1 MNILDYTGTKFIN
14 SPIDLPTIGGNSG
27 EIGKT
32 GVVVNIYIGI
42 KLFTVPVDPKTGL
55 FTWTATEA
63 FPDGDYSVSISTV
76 DRAGNVGAPTLR
88 TLRIDTT
95 PPEAPELL
103 SLYDDQ
109 GGKQSSFDPGQTTD
123 DKRPKLTGIA
133 QEGTL
138 VYLRDADGN
147 TIGSARA
154 DKVTGKWEMEPVQ
167 DLRDGDNNL
176 TLVAEET
183 FGGVTRE
190 GAPSASFKIVVGDD
204 NGGGDGSILPP
215 DTVAISYAI
224 DNEGTNTGI
233 LNHGALTDDS
243 TPELRGIASAGSTV
257 VIYYREAGS
266 TTWTGSATATVDG
279 QQWSW
284 TPSAALSSG
293 SYEFQAS
300 IGNISSAPFILQI
313 ANPTELVSKT
323 VIEYAIDDVG
333 PNTGL
338 LTNGAITDDNAPILH
353 GRGEANSK
361 IWLFYRNDQGSWSAL
376 GTTIVMSDGSWAY
389 QSTTL
394 LRGEYEFKALP
405 VNDADLVNK
414 SLNLKI
420 ISEGTN
426 VPEITYANDNVGGYR
441 GPVYSG
447 EKTDDKTPELTGKA
461 EANSIVFLEYQKSGE
476 AWQTGYSVK
485 TDSSGH
491 WNVKNIPELTEGNWI
506 FRAKSADNDGYST
519 NFQLTI
525 LKDTETQSV
534 VEDFNRFDPGTKIA
548 SGAIINTGR
557 ISSNYRED
565 WTVNKMLYI
574 SKGEQITFDLNHSTR
589 RFYLSVE
596 RFSNAGGGGM
606 TAYDAD
612 GNVVAG
618 MSWSTGNG
626 DSGFAVRGISHTVPF
641 VKVVVGNSSG
651 LTSRIDNVTYESTGK
666 ENPNAS
672 WLNEDIQDVENNP
685 TLLMMDSNDP
695 DSEFELIQTKEES
708 SEDTLKLTGK
718 NQLVDLADNVEQFD
732 KVNIIDLTGTG
743 DNTLKLDLTALL
755 QHGEKDLFIEDGKT
769 QLVINGDEGDVVQL
783 VDILPEGSDISAW
796 QHQEGTVTV
805 AGVEY
810 NVYSHGDDAELL
822 VQQGVK
828 TELV

>member
-14 SPIDLPTIGGNSG
+14 SPIDLPTISGNSG
-27 EIGKT
+27 EKGKT
-32 GVVVNIYIGI
+32 GSIVNIYIGE
-42 KLFTVPVDPKTGL
+42 KLFTVPVDPQTGL
-55 FTWTATEA
+55 FTWTATEP
-63 FPDGDYSVSISTV
+63 FPDGDYSVSIVTV

-123 DKRPKLTGIA
+123 DKRPTLTGIA
-133 QEGTL
+133 QKGST

-147 TIGSARA
+147 NIGSAVA
-154 DKVTGKWEMEPVQ
+154 DKNTGKWQMDPSQ
-167 DLRDGDNNL
+167 DLQEGENIL
-176 TLVAEET
+176 TLVAVET
-183 FGGVTRE
+183 FAKQQRE
-190 GAPSASFKIVVGDD
+190 GTPSETFTIVIGNDT
-204 NGGGDGSILPP
+204 GGGDGSILPP

-293 SYEFQAS
+293 SFEFQAS

-313 ANPTELVSKT
+313 ANPTDLISKT
-323 VIEYAIDDVG
+323 VIEYAFDDVG

-361 IWLFYRNDQGSWSAL
+361 IWLFYRNDKGAWSAL
-376 GTTIVMSDGSWAY
+376 GTTTAMSDGSWAY

-405 VNDADLVNK
+405 VNDADLENK

-447 EKTDDKTPELTGKA
+447 EKTDDKTPEITGKA

-506 FRAKSADNDGYST
+506 FRAKSADSDGYSA

-534 VEDFNRFDPGTKIA
+534 VEDFERFDLGTKID
-548 SGAIINTGR
+548 SGAIFNTGR
-557 ISSNYRED
+557 ISSNKRDE
-565 WTVNKMLYI
+565 WTVDKNLYI
-574 SKGEQITFDLNHSTR
+574 SSGEYITFDLNHSTR
-589 RFYLSVE
+589 YFNLYVQ
-596 RFSNAGGGGM
+596 RFSNTGGGAM

-612 GNVVAG
+612 GNVVTY
-618 MSWSTGNG
+618 MTWSTGNG
-626 DSGFAVRGISHTVPF
+626 DSGYAKRGISHTVPF
-641 VKVVVGNSSG
+641 VKVVLANYTQ
-651 LTSRIDNVTYESTGK
+651 LTSKIDNVTYESTGK

-672 WLNEDIQDVENNP
+672 WLNENIQEIENTP

-695 DSEFELIQTKEES
+695 DSEFELIQTKTDS
-708 SEDTLKLTGK
+708 TEDTLKLTGK
-718 NQLVDLADNVEQFD
+718 NQLIDLANKAEQFD

-743 DNTLKLDLTALL
+743 DNTLKLDLGTLL
-755 QHGEKDLFIEDGKT
+755 QHAEKDLFIEDGKM
-769 QLVINGDEGDVVQL
+769 QLIVQGNEGDVVQL
-783 VDILPEGSDISAW
+783 KDILPEGSDISEW
-796 QHQEGTVTV
+796 QHQDGNVTV

-810 NVYSHGDDAELL
+810 QVYSHNDAELL

-828 TELV
+828 TELI